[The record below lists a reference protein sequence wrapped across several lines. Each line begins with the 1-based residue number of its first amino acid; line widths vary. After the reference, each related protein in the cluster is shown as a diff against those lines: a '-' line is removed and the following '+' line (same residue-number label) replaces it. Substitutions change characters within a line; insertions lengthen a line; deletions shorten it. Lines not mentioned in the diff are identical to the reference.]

1 MDKNEL
7 KKKVAELL
15 KEEAGNDLER
25 FRQAVGKLRE
35 LAEAVEASFT
45 ANTVRVHVEAGHRV
59 NYGQQYNFVVYVD
72 KAKLRDV
79 LFRAYVPPDGFPVTL
94 DLFDIERPE
103 CNDVGELENKVLDFL
118 AHKDVKTRI
127 LEIRELAA

>member
-1 MDKNEL
+1 MDKDEL

-15 KEEAGNDLER
+15 KEEAGDDLDP

-35 LAEAVEASFT
+35 LAEAVEASFPQD
-45 ANTVRVHVEAGHRV
+45 AVRVHVEAGHRV

-72 KAKLRDV
+72 KVKLRDV

-94 DLFDIERPE
+94 DFFDIERPE
-103 CNDVGELENKVLDFL
+103 CHDVGELENKVLDFSS
-118 AHKDVKTRI
+118 
-127 LEIRELAA
+127 IRT